1 MQYFE
6 WGMALFLASAE
17 VNPMKSRVTLLEI
30 NQTLDAGIPA
40 LESNGKVYDL
50 KEYTFSKRDFS
61 DSSLTFK
68 LQGKRGK
75 PKFLNAKDR
84 EEATKCVA
92 SLKKAIKLKSL
103 KLICEKSM
111 ALVIQKRNPFR
122 FGFEGCET
130 SAVAQVTKPG
140 SLGNALSATQKL
152 PPKIP
157 SFFATQSSDFDPGSL
172 AGVTATSTSN
182 LGLTSDL
189 AAIPAGSV
197 PYCQD
202 ASSVGGGVGGFGG
215 GGLGG
220 VVGGGGRLVALGAG
234 FGSGVGVGSGSGG
247 GNVDVSGGGGGG
259 GGGGP
264 DSFTHPPASHAS
276 GHSFTSTTGAP
287 TSLSGG
293 GSSFLGRG
301 GGGSPDSFTHPPG
314 SHASGHSFTSTTGA
328 PTSLSVGGSSFLGD
342 SGGGGGGGGGGPD
355 SSTHQTAPVASDHSF
370 TSSSGGG
377 GGDGGWGK
385 GGGGSGTTGGG
396 RGRGVGGG
404 SSSGWDQLQ
413 QAPASK
419 HQMINA
425 KAATRKLKQLASWA
439 KCSGACAQAKV
450 RSVDLISAML

>member
-293 GSSFLGRG
+293 GSSFLG
-301 GGGSPDSFTHPPG
+301 D
-314 SHASGHSFTSTTGA
+314 
-328 PTSLSVGGSSFLGD
+328 
-342 SGGGGGGGGGGPD
+342 GGGGGGGGGPD